1 MILGTSRWE
10 LVANLP
16 ERLKKLNDLLRDEIG
31 GILQKEL
38 GLDEDALVTVVRA
51 VISPTLEH
59 ATVWISVF
67 PESKKEAVLQK
78 INRKIYSLQQVLNKR
93 LTMRPVPKVRF
104 EIDRTEEGAARIEKL
119 IDNAA
124 KF

>member
-1 MILGTSRWE
+1 
-10 LVANLP
+10 LP

-59 ATVWISVF
+59 ATVWISVL